1 VLREVER
8 MARESAEGQA
18 IELGWIS
25 DQRFD
30 LADRDYVR
38 MAYKKT
44 CWYTVIAPLR
54 IGVICGSTAGLAA
67 PLEEELLELVELG
80 FLCGIAFQIHDDLL
94 NLEADETLYGK
105 EISGDLWEG
114 KRTVMLLHF
123 LRVARPRERTRAIR
137 VLTAPRAEKDDA
149 EVSWLLGAM
158 QAAGSL
164 AHGRELALVYSEKA
178 LAAYE
183 RCRIFATDS
192 EHRDFIRDMLRYVID
207 RVK

>member
-1 VLREVER
+1 
-8 MARESAEGQA
+8 M
-18 IELGWIS
+18 
-25 DQRFD
+25 
-30 LADRDYVR
+30 
-38 MAYKKT
+38 
-44 CWYTVIAPLR
+44 
-54 IGVICGSTAGLAA
+54 
-67 PLEEELLELVELG
+67 
-80 FLCGIAFQIHDDLL
+80 
-94 NLEADETLYGK
+94 
-105 EISGDLWEG
+105 LW
-114 KRTVMLLHF
+114 
-123 LRVARPRERTRAIR
+123 RTRAIR